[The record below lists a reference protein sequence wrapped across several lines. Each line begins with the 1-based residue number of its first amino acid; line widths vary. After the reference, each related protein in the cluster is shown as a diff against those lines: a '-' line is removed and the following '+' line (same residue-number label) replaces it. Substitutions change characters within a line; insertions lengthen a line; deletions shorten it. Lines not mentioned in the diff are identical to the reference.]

1 MSAALTSTEY
11 KDFREGIT
19 LMRQWVEEAE
29 AEKAARGSSDAILT
43 DQIKR
48 IDGRLDTLDL
58 ALRRPSLGGP
68 LGVAEQPER
77 KAFERALRVGVANL
91 DAESKS
97 LVKFASASEAK
108 ALSNTDDSAGGFLA
122 PAEYVTEIIKAV
134 QLLSPMRD
142 LARIRT
148 TSNRSVQIPVRK
160 GTFAAAWVA
169 EVGTR
174 TETTGLKYGREE
186 VPAHELYAEVII
198 SEQDLEDSAFDMEAE
213 IRAEA
218 AEQIAI
224 AEAKAFIN
232 GTGVG
237 QPEGFLQ
244 NATLVANFVANGGAT
259 LTSADKLIDLWA
271 AVKTAYASNATWT
284 MNRATLAAV
293 RKLKDSQNRY
303 IWEPGLAPGNPST
316 IIERPYV
323 EMPDMP
329 DIASN
334 ALPIAFGDFRRAY
347 SIVDRV
353 QVVVKRLNEKYA
365 DTGQIAFIVRKRT
378 GGQLVLAE
386 AIKALK
392 MA

>member
-1 MSAALTSTEY
+1 MSAALTQAEY
-11 KDFREGIT
+11 KDFREGVT
-19 LMRQWVEEAE
+19 LMRQWVDEAE
-29 AEKAARGSSDAILT
+29 AEKKAKGAADAILRE
-43 DQIKR
+43 QIDRAMAR
-48 IDGRLDTLDL
+48 IDELDL
-58 ALRRPSLGGP
+58 NTRRPSLGGP
-68 LGVAEQPER
+68 MGAPENAER
-77 KAFERALRVGVANL
+77 KAFERALRVGMPNL
-91 DAESKS
+91 DAETKQ
-97 LVKFASASEAK
+97 LVKIASVSDAK

-122 PAEYVTEIIKAV
+122 PAEYVAEIIKAV

-142 LARIRT
+142 LARVRT

-160 GTFAAAWVA
+160 GTFSAAWVA
-169 EVGTR
+169 EVGSR

-186 VPAHELYAEVII
+186 VPAHELYAEVLI

-218 AEQIAI
+218 GEQIGI

-237 QPEGFLQ
+237 QPEGFLV

-271 AVKTAYASNATWT
+271 AVKTAYASNATWV

-334 ALPIAFGDFRRAY
+334 AFPIAFGDFRRAY

-365 DTGQIAFIVRKRT
+365 DTGQIAFIVRKRV

-386 AIKALK
+386 AVKALK